1 MTPEDLA
8 MWTVQWVRYYATYD
22 NDNVTWSLDE
32 FHMKTLFVDLT
43 EKAREFRSA
52 VFDEAI
58 EIISKPGRKK
68 RHATP

>member
-1 MTPEDLA
+1 
-8 MWTVQWVRYYATYD
+8 
-22 NDNVTWSLDE
+22 
-32 FHMKTLFVDLT
+32 MKTLFVDLT